1 MVYFGYKER
10 MINVAYTKKRIEG
23 MNDTDLIGGYA
34 FLQVRVTKK
43 MYDLGKVPNELI
55 KAENW
60 FVDELVKRFNL
71 DRETLEKLID

>member
-10 MINVAYTKKRIEG
+10 MIKMTYAKKRIEE
-23 MNDTDLIGGYA
+23 MS
-34 FLQVRVTKK
+34 
-43 MYDLGKVPNELI
+43 DLGRAPNELI

>member
-34 FLQVRVTKK
+34 FLQVRATKK
-43 MYDLGKVPNELI
+43 MYDLGRVPNELI

-71 DRETLEKLID
+71 DRETLEKLIE

>member
-1 MVYFGYKER
+1 MTY
-10 MINVAYTKKRIEG
+10 AKKRIEE
-23 MNDTDLIGGYA
+23 MSDTDLIGGYA
-34 FLQVRVTKK
+34 FLQVRITKK
-43 MYDLGKVPNELI
+43 MYDLGRAPNKLI

>member
-1 MVYFGYKER
+1 
-10 MINVAYTKKRIEG
+10 
-23 MNDTDLIGGYA
+23 
-34 FLQVRVTKK
+34 
-43 MYDLGKVPNELI
+43 MYDLGRVPNELI